1 MSTTLMVC
9 PYQNIPPP
17 TGTEAS
23 VMTKPNFD
31 YGAHSQGSMTSPYSP
46 DSSISQQSGERRRN
60 KLGYH
65 RTSVACGH
73 CRKRKI
79 RCILATDS
87 NGKCVNCIRLKK
99 DCTFYPVDQAP
110 PDSRGKQGTSS
121 QSSASSRGS
130 STKTTQSKYSSTG
143 IPLRAMAPSTA
154 EQTLNSSTAF
164 DYTPPPIAIFDTA
177 WRGFADEGLVSSPSP
192 YQIQHADSWPTSSAT
207 AGASEASW
215 YTQDALTRGSSFNS
229 LDANFSFDRKSSS
242 VSDYQTSIGGIPLSS
257 PVYEQPWQ
265 DPYPYGTRHS
275 NAQFNQWVGF
285 SNHSPATT
293 ATATTGTTTTSDNTQ
308 QKLDATGM
316 QYLQSGSTT

>member
-1 MSTTLMVC
+1 
-9 PYQNIPPP
+9 
-17 TGTEAS
+17 
-23 VMTKPNFD
+23 MTKPNFD
-31 YGAHSQGSMTSPYSP
+31 YGAHSQGPMTSPY
-46 DSSISQQSGERRRN
+46 
-60 KLGYH
+60 
-65 RTSVACGH
+65 
-73 CRKRKI
+73 
-79 RCILATDS
+79 
-87 NGKCVNCIRLKK
+87 K

-154 EQTLNSSTAF
+154 EQTLNLLPASTAF

-242 VSDYQTSIGGIPLSS
+242 VSDYQTSIGSIPLSS

-265 DPYPYGTRHS
+265 DPYLYGTRHS
-275 NAQFNQWVGF
+275 NAQFNQWVGL

>member
-1 MSTTLMVC
+1 MSTTLMVF

-17 TGTEAS
+17 TVTEAS

-31 YGAHSQGSMTSPYSP
+31 YSAHSQGRRTSPY
-46 DSSISQQSGERRRN
+46 
-60 KLGYH
+60 
-65 RTSVACGH
+65 
-73 CRKRKI
+73 
-79 RCILATDS
+79 
-87 NGKCVNCIRLKK
+87 K

-110 PDSRGKQGTSS
+110 LDSRGKQGTSS

-143 IPLRAMAPSTA
+143 IPIRAMAPSTA
-154 EQTLNSSTAF
+154 EQDVNLLPASAAY
-164 DYTPPPIAIFDTA
+164 DYTPSPIAIFDTA
-177 WRGFADEGLVSSPSP
+177 WRGFADDEGLVSSPLP

-215 YTQDALTRGSSFNS
+215 YTQNDLARGSSFNS

-242 VSDYQTSIGGIPLSS
+242 VSDYQTSIGSIPLSS

-265 DPYPYGTRHS
+265 DPYPYGTRHG
-275 NAQFNQWVGF
+275 NTQFNQWVEF

-308 QKLDATGM
+308 QRLDATGV
-316 QYLQSGSTT
+316 QYLQSSSTT